1 MKVLVR
7 INNVNQLGHFQ
18 LKAKF
23 IEVRKWLD
31 DNIGEEGKQW
41 EWLRG
46 DLHAQGVYLP
56 TEDDAI
62 VFKLRF
68 GL

>member
-7 INNVNQLGHFQ
+7 FKDTPLINHFQ
-18 LKAKF
+18 QKATF
-23 IEVRKWLD
+23 VEILKWLN
-31 DNIGEEGKQW
+31 DNIGKQGSDW

-46 DLHAQGVYLP
+46 DLLAQGVYLP
-56 TEDDAI
+56 TEHDAV